1 MGEPVQSEQY
11 NPCDSLI
18 VTHVPPTRLPPSFL
32 TALEGREE
40 LLISSREE
48 DRVGSVRAW
57 FVVGPPG
64 VVYLFADASS
74 RRARRW
80 RLDPWTR
87 LTIPGTE
94 TSHQGTV
101 AFVTPAE
108 IDPELCELVVERWGM
123 WGAATPEGLKR
134 MLRDGSH
141 VLLRVAGDQPLVNF
155 PLLDST
161 GPR

>member
-18 VTHVPPTRLPPSFL
+18 VTDVPPTRLPPAL
-32 TALEGREE
+32 LKALEGREE
-40 LLISSREE
+40 LLVSSREGA
-48 DRVGSVRAW
+48 RVGSVRAW

-64 VVYLFADASS
+64 VVYLFADAYS

-80 RLDPWTR
+80 RLDPWIR

-94 TSHQGTV
+94 TSHEGVV
-101 AFVTPAE
+101 AFVTPDE
-108 IDPELCELVVERWGM
+108 IDSILGELVVERWGM

-134 MLRDGSH
+134 MLRDGAQ
-141 VLLRVAGDQPLVNF
+141 VLLRVAG
-155 PLLDST
+155 
-161 GPR
+161 R